1 MTDRV
6 SADNRKAHH
15 DYFLFDKYEAGIA
28 LKGSE
33 VKSIREGGVTL
44 KDSFIRIT
52 NGEVFVVNL
61 HISPYRYTHHF
72 VPEPTRTRKLLL
84 KGREIEKLTTQIAQN
99 GFVCIPLKVY
109 FKRGFAK
116 LEIAL
121 AKKKKAY
128 DKRQTLKEKIQKRE
142 IDKAIKHQTRG
153 KL

>member
-6 SADNRKAHH
+6 NADNRKAHH

-33 VKSIREGGVTL
+33 VKSIREGSVQL
-44 KDSFIRIT
+44 RDSYVRIT
-52 NGEVFVVNL
+52 GGEVFVVNL
-61 HISPYRYTHHF
+61 HIAPYQYTHSF

-84 KGREIEKLTTQIAQN
+84 KKREIEKLTTLMAQK

-109 FKRGFAK
+109 FKRNFAK

-121 AKKKKAY
+121 AKKKKVF
-128 DKRQTLKEKIQKRE
+128 DKRRTLKEKIQKRE
-142 IDKAIKHQTRG
+142 MDQAIKRRPRG